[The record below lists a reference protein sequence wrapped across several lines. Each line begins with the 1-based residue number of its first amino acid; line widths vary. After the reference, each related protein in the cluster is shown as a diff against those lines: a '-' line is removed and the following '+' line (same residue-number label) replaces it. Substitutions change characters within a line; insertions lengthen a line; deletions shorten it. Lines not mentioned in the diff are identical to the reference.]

1 MENLLPSEFIDQL
14 KKLPFFDL
22 SPYLSSFNQEI
33 TSFRINPKKISNR
46 DINFEKITWSEFS
59 YYLESRPEFILDP
72 LWHAGVY
79 YVQEAGSIFLEEV
92 FKQLKLHE
100 KDILALD
107 LAAAPG
113 GKSTHI
119 LSLLSQNSL
128 LISNEILPKRAKI
141 LEENITRWGYDNQII
156 TNNSSEDFRDFQ
168 GEFDLLVLDAPC
180 SGEGMFRKDQN
191 SISEWSL
198 TNVQM
203 CAERQKDILEN
214 IKNIISYD
222 GYLIYSTCTFNQE
235 ENEFLIEEFA
245 KNNNFELVDIDIS
258 KYANLVKNN
267 FTIRAIPGKS
277 NTEGFTITVLQNKN
291 DNPKKNNKSN
301 HKLNK
306 IKNPFPSLFSVDSEF
321 DFIEYKEEVYL
332 FRKAFENI
340 LSKYLN
346 KLKIVS
352 FGNKIANS
360 KKSQRNQIF
369 IPNHNISSAINI
381 NRKNII
387 NLSDSDCLRFLKGE
401 SLQLEIDKNNYYFVA
416 YKNYSIGIV
425 KITNGRANNLYPDNF
440 RIKKTVDYNEPI
452 KSFL

>member
-22 SPYLSSFNQEI
+22 SSYLSSFNQEI
-33 TSFRINPKKISNR
+33 TSFRINPKKLSNS
-46 DINFEKITWSEFS
+46 DLNFEKITWSEFS
-59 YYLESRPEFILDP
+59 YYLETRPEFILDP

-119 LSLLSQNSL
+119 LSLLSPNSL

-141 LEENITRWGYDNQII
+141 LEENLTRWGYDNNII
-156 TNNSSEDFRDFQ
+156 SNNSSEDFRDFH
-168 GEFDLLVLDAPC
+168 GEFDLIVLDAPC

-214 IKNIISYD
+214 IKNILSYD

-245 KNNNFELVDIDIS
+245 MNNNFELVDIDIT

-360 KKSQRNQIF
+360 KKSQRSQIF

>member
-1 MENLLPSEFIDQL
+1 
-14 KKLPFFDL
+14 
-22 SPYLSSFNQEI
+22 
-33 TSFRINPKKISNR
+33 
-46 DINFEKITWSEFS
+46 
-59 YYLESRPEFILDP
+59 
-72 LWHAGVY
+72 
-79 YVQEAGSIFLEEV
+79 
-92 FKQLKLHE
+92 
-100 KDILALD
+100 
-107 LAAAPG
+107 
-113 GKSTHI
+113 
-119 LSLLSQNSL
+119 
-128 LISNEILPKRAKI
+128 
-141 LEENITRWGYDNQII
+141 
-156 TNNSSEDFRDFQ
+156 
-168 GEFDLLVLDAPC
+168 
-180 SGEGMFRKDQN
+180 
-191 SISEWSL
+191 
-198 TNVQM
+198 M

-214 IKNIISYD
+214 IKNILSYD

-245 KNNNFELVDIDIS
+245 MNNNFELVDIDIT

-360 KKSQRNQIF
+360 KKSQRSQIF